1 MSLFVSQLFNGLQTG
16 SVYAL
21 VALGYSM
28 VYGIILLL
36 NFAHGDIIM
45 VGAYAAF
52 YAMTNF
58 HLHPIVSV
66 IIAVIT
72 STLLG
77 VVIEKVA
84 YTPLRKAPRLSL
96 LITAIGISF
105 LLENGAQL
113 LFGSDT
119 KSMDPIVP
127 GNISLGSVTISN
139 AALLTIVVTIIAM
152 AALTVVVQKT
162 KLGKAMRAV
171 SEDMGAAQLMGI
183 KINSV
188 ISFTFINGFDAWSE
202 SICCRRPWR
211 YRINP
216 RGDDWRL
223 CHWPARSARFRSW
236 PFHLEGRRR
245 VRNSDCRS
253 AGQADR
259 YSWPSADGK
268 SVRKGRRTMK
278 KTRSAIR
285 IPMPLRYLINLVLI
299 LALWLVLFTLIQN
312 GTITNYWSGILI
324 TVGINI
330 ILATSLNVATGYLG
344 QLPLGHAGFMA
355 VGAYAGGIFMK
366 AVPVQELLKSGDTGA
381 AIPYILLAL
390 LISAV
395 VAGIF
400 GILIGIPA
408 LRLRGDYLAIITLG
422 FGEIIRVI
430 LTNIDS
436 VIGKDFTYGA
446 AGLKRIPKYSS
457 FTLVFICVVVCCYII
472 HTIMKSR
479 HGRAILSIREDEIAS
494 ESVGVQ
500 TTYYKTFA
508 FVVSAMLAGI
518 AGCLYAGYIG
528 SLYPSTFKFMKS
540 IEILVM
546 VVLGGMGSMLGSI
559 LSATVLTILPELL
572 RSFSDYR
579 MVVYSLALV
588 VMMIF
593 RPKGLLGSYDFS
605 LSRSLETFLNRL
617 TGRTENPKKE
627 AADNE

>member
-1 MSLFVSQLFNGLQTG
+1 M
-16 SVYAL
+16 
-21 VALGYSM
+21 
-28 VYGIILLL
+28 
-36 NFAHGDIIM
+36 
-45 VGAYAAF
+45 
-52 YAMTNF
+52 
-58 HLHPIVSV
+58 
-66 IIAVIT
+66 
-72 STLLG
+72 
-77 VVIEKVA
+77 KRVA

-183 KINSV
+183 SLNRT
-188 ISFTFINGFDAWSE
+188 ISFTFAIGSALAGIGSVLYLCAYQQASPTMGSMLGLKAFVAAVLGG
-202 SICCRRPWR
+202 IG
-211 YRINP
+211 INP